1 MKEESRNVETGEKG
15 IYTYRQKEDEKRKK
29 KKKRSNPV
37 DRDSQTSW

>member
-29 KKKRSNPV
+29 KKKTIKSR
-37 DRDSQTSW
+37 RQG